1 MAPENF
7 TLSSCLPDDVPE
19 MVEVSLR
26 AFAKDPLNAI
36 TLPREIIGEA
46 ELRSWTTQ
54 FLHSFFD
61 KPEIHFYKMTE
72 TNTGTL
78 AAWIR
83 CAFPHVLDEQE
94 SQKRK
99 KEKDAKLKDKSFWP
113 KGANFDVI
121 EAKFGTLGQLKE
133 KYCDD
138 TQTYCKFPSV
148 HLEHDEGLKLY
159 IRCAITRHRVS
170 NKSLCSRF

>member
-7 TLSSCLPDDVPE
+7 TLSNCTPDDVPS

-26 AFAKDPLNAI
+26 AFANDPLNQI
-36 TLPREIIGEA
+36 TLPREVIGEA
-46 ELRSWTTQ
+46 ELRRWTTQ
-54 FLHSFFD
+54 FLHSLFD
-61 KPEIHFYKMTE
+61 KPEIHFYKVTE
-72 TNTGTL
+72 TTTGTL

-83 CAFPHVLDEQE
+83 CAFPHVLNEEE

-113 KGANFDVI
+113 KGANFDGI
-121 EAKFGTLGQLKE
+121 DAKFGTLGQLKE

-138 TQTYCKFPSV
+138 TQTYCKSSTA
-148 HLEHDEGLKLY
+148 HLQNEEMAH
-159 IRCAITRHRVS
+159 T
-170 NKSLCSRF
+170 